1 MRMLHL
7 ISGVAVLFATFAFG
21 HLLYHFFTHAE
32 GDVRN
37 PIFLA
42 GMTLGVIIWI
52 FSLIGGFLLLRF
64 GRSSL
69 SKKL

>member
-1 MRMLHL
+1 MRILH
-7 ISGVAVLFATFAFG
+7 IVTGAAVLFATFAFG
-21 HLLYHFFTHAE
+21 HLLSPFSTHAE

-52 FSLIGGFLLLRF
+52 LSLIGGFLLFRR
-64 GRSSL
+64 GR
-69 SKKL
+69 